1 MSVVEKSVLIE
12 CTPAQMFALVDQVED
27 YPDFLPWCGGS
38 QVLERTELQTVAR
51 IDIAYR
57 GIRSFFA
64 TRNVKDYPSSMRIH
78 LQDGPFRRMEGH
90 WRFIALGDS
99 ACKIEFCLRYEF
111 SSSVLSK
118 ALGPVFNQ
126 IADSMV
132 ESFVARARDHYV

>member
-12 CTPAQMFALVDQVED
+12 RTPAQMIALVDKVED

-38 QVLERTELQTVAR
+38 EVIERTEARTVAR

-64 TRNVKDYPSSMRIH
+64 TSNDKEYPQAMRIH
-78 LQDGPFRRMEGH
+78 LKDGPFTRMEGH
-90 WRFIALGDS
+90 WRFIALGDA
-99 ACKIEFCLRYEF
+99 ACKIEFCLHYEF
-111 SSSVLSK
+111 SSQMLAKVM
-118 ALGPVFNQ
+118 GPVFSQ

-132 ESFVARARDHYV
+132 ESFVIRARETYA